1 VKSLRCAWA
10 ARESKVNS
18 VAGEHFRKLKHELR
32 TPINHIIGYSE
43 LMKETAGDADDST
56 IVTLSEQVNQL
67 GKSLARELE
76 RALMDISVESDDSK
90 MQELR
95 FGVLPIVREIVSV
108 LTQPPARPNMALY
121 GKDMERMKQ
130 AADQLMNWA
139 LTNKAPES

>member
-95 FGVLPIVREIVSV
+95 FSVLPIVREIVGV
-108 LTQPPARPNMALY
+108 LTQSPARPDMALY